1 MSASTVTLSP
11 EQLAFLDTPEFKK
24 FSADFQKSQG
34 AAIRNIKA
42 KGYSFNDGSH
52 LSYLELV
59 VFVQSSLGLTADN
72 SPAIVWDT
80 VNAARKALGTL
91 MPAKN
96 KWRGL
101 QALAD
106 EAMGK

>member
-1 MSASTVTLSP
+1 MATATLSP
-11 EQLAFLDTPEFKK
+11 EQLAYLETPEFKK
-24 FSADFQKSQG
+24 FAADFQKSQG
-34 AAIRNIKA
+34 AAIRNIKT
-42 KGYSFNDGSH
+42 KGYSFSDGSH

-72 SPAIVWDT
+72 SPAVVWDA

-101 QALAD
+101 QALVD
-106 EAMGK
+106 EVVGK